1 MQRAVTWLHNG
12 VQTESTLVPGS
23 NILEIEVKPNL
34 TSRSPEK
41 VPPQQSFNDPAILSY
56 AKLNETKENALQ
68 SAQKKENSIPFHSN
82 KVNTARTTPTHSL
95 SKASVTSNPPFTS
108 TTSHRRHLNTTLSSS
123 TTTTETVTAA
133 TLPGPFNE
141 ILNRPSDAPSGLD
154 THDTNVQEPIDFT
167 NALMPKTRGKRG
179 GKAKMREGMTSTPTQ
194 TPVAGDLASTP
205 VSTQQRRGNTRKGW
219 RQTPLLEEPAPANI
233 RLPRAHRELTSPDS
247 GFIKGQTA
255 NHNRLAPEPRKGG
268 RRRQKQEVEQNGW
281 ATREATDIQDMGD
294 FDFEENHKKFDKRK
308 VFDQIRRDDTTADE
322 ARLVSFNRLPS
333 ARPGTAGGKNLHY
346 TENVLDSPINKN
358 VDHSSSDSDLGLGSR
373 SLSHTSTMRKLP
385 SRKGSALAKASFD
398 RIASP
403 KLKNDSSTSQ
413 RKTSVGLPKPSLL
426 MSASANSCPCISPL
440 QMLELEQLAIT
451 GLDLTEDMMTE
462 NAARSIAQTAH
473 GLASGDDPQ
482 HKPSPLVVILAGNN
496 KTGSRAIAAGR
507 HLRNHGTRVVLCI
520 LGLEREDD
528 LIDSIRRQLRIFR
541 NCGGQAIKQDALMRT
556 LRKLQSPTNLIVDAL
571 LGMHMTFDDLR
582 TDDQAAYFQLV
593 CWANGSDA
601 DTLALDVPSGI
612 DASTGKSSSHSDFRP
627 FFKYSHS
634 TAHLSHRRLHIP
646 RLNPPHPHSPARPL
660 SRRPQNRSPH
670 RSRGNAS
677 ESATEP
683 DGRRYRYFA
692 RGVEEIRNE
701 KEAWGGFC
709 GELGRGGGV

>member
-1 MQRAVTWLHNG
+1 MQEAVTWLYNG
-12 VQTESTLVPGS
+12 VQAESTLVSGS

-34 TSRSPEK
+34 TSRSSEK
-41 VPPQQSFNDPAILSY
+41 VPAQQSFNDPAIVSY
-56 AKLNETKENALQ
+56 AKPDETKEIPLPI
-68 SAQKKENSIPFHSN
+68 AQNKENTAPLHSN
-82 KVNTARTTPTHSL
+82 TLDSVRTIPTQ
-95 SKASVTSNPPFTS
+95 KASVASNPPSTS
-108 TTSHRRHLNTTLSSS
+108 TTPHRRHLNTTFISS
-123 TTTTETVTAA
+123 TTTDTVTAA
-133 TLPGPFNE
+133 TLPGPFSE
-141 ILNRPSDAPSGLD
+141 ISLDRHSNAPSGLD
-154 THDTNVQEPIDFT
+154 THDKNVQDHPRPDKLITPVEFT
-167 NALMPKTRGKRG
+167 SALMTKTRGKRG

-194 TPVAGDLASTP
+194 TPVIGDLVSTP
-205 VSTQQRRGNTRKGW
+205 VSIQQRRGNTRKGW

-247 GFIKGQTA
+247 GFNKGQTT

-268 RRRQKQEVEQNGW
+268 PRRQKQEVDQNGW
-281 ATREATDIQDMGD
+281 ATGEATDIQDMGD

-413 RKTSVGLPKPSLL
+413 RKTSVGLPKPSLV

-451 GLDLTEDMMTE
+451 ELDLTEDMMTE
-462 NAARSIAQTAH
+462 NAARSIAQTAY

-482 HKPSPLVVILAGNN
+482 HKPSSALVVILAGNN

-556 LRKLQSPTNLIVDAL
+556 LRKLQSPTNLIIDAL

-612 DASTGKSSSHSDFRP
+612 DASTGKFSSHSELQPALKNLLQIFSFNRSP
-627 FFKYSHS
+627 IPQASQHPKTQPPSSSQPS
-634 TAHLSHRRLHIP
+634 TSSLSA
-646 RLNPPHPHSPARPL
+646 PPKPVSSPL
-660 SRRPQNRSPH
+660 SRKCKRISDR
-670 RSRGNAS
+670 
-677 ESATEP
+677 T
-683 DGRRYRYFA
+683 
-692 RGVEEIRNE
+692 
-701 KEAWGGFC
+701 
-709 GELGRGGGV
+709 